1 MKIKIDSIQTNMFIT
16 YSSPS
21 PSGVNTNEE
30 KQLTEDEK

>member
-1 MKIKIDSIQTNMFIT
+1 MKIKIDSIQTNMFVT

-21 PSGVNTNEE
+21 PSAVSTNEE